1 VDYRLIAETYLQ
13 MEETQKRLKLI
24 EIYSKLLKQTPSDII
39 NKVIYLTQG
48 KIYPDFLGFEFG
60 MAEKL
65 IIKSLGKTTSGSQE
79 KIQEYYNKVGDL
91 GEVAK
96 QSIMNKAQTTLIKEQ
111 LTVERVYKTFEKIA
125 KTRGSG
131 AIEMKLSHLSGLL
144 SDASAIEAKYIVRTL
159 NGKLRLGIADYSV
172 LDALSLA
179 FTNNRQNRIIL
190 ERAYNISSD
199 LGKIAL
205 ILATKGLKHVEN
217 IEITVGNPIRPMLAG
232 RLSSS
237 HEIIDK
243 VGGSMSLEY
252 KLDGER
258 LQIHVSNKQVKIFSR
273 RLEDITNQYP
283 DVSEIISNIDV
294 KNMIVEGE
302 VVAIN
307 KENKSYLPFQ
317 ELMHRRRKYKI
328 EEAVRNY
335 PISINL
341 FDVIFL
347 NDKDLTDYSYKSRRE
362 ILTRI
367 VKKNR
372 KLDIVQNKIIQDA
385 KETRNVEEI
394 DSFLDQAIEDGCEGL
409 VIKNIQGNYR
419 AGAREYLWIKLKREY
434 KSEMVDTLDL
444 VVIGAI
450 YGKGKRV
457 NRYGALLLASYDKKE
472 EVFRS
477 FCKVGTGFSDEQLKT
492 IYEKLQ
498 ESKIENKHT
507 MVNSK
512 MDVDIWFE
520 PNLVLE
526 ISGSEITISPIHTS
540 NLNEIKTGF
549 GLALRFPIF
558 TGRIRED
565 KQANQATTTEEIVDM
580 YNKQRKKIT
589 Y

>member
-1 VDYRLIAETYLQ
+1 MDYRLIAETYSQ

-65 IIKSLGKTTSGSQE
+65 IIKSLGKTTSDSQE

-317 ELMHRRRKYKI
+317 ELMHRRRKHKI
-328 EEAVRNY
+328 KEAVENY

-341 FDVIFL
+341 FDIIFFD
-347 NDKDLTDYSYKSRRE
+347 NEDLTNSSYERRRK
-362 ILTRI
+362 ILNII
-367 VKKNR
+367 VKKNK
-372 KLDIVQNKIIQDA
+372 KLDIVKNKIIRSA
-385 KETRNVEEI
+385 EEI
-394 DSFLDQAIEDGCEGL
+394 DNFLEQSIEEGCEGL
-409 VIKNIQGNYR
+409 VIKDLQGTYR

>member
-1 VDYRLIAETYLQ
+1 MDYRLIAETYSQ

-24 EIYSKLLKQTPSDII
+24 ELYSKLLKQTPSNII

-48 KIYPDFLGFEFG
+48 KIHPDFLGFEFG
-60 MAEKL
+60 MSDKL
-65 IIKSLGKTTSGSQE
+65 IIKSLGKTTSNSHE

-96 QSIMNKAQTTLIKEQ
+96 QSIMNNAQTTLTTEQ
-111 LTVERVYKTFEKIA
+111 LTVERVYETFEKIA
-125 KTRGSG
+125 NTRGSG
-131 AIEMKLSHLSGLL
+131 SIEMKLSHLSGLL

-159 NGKLRLGIADYSV
+159 NGKLRLGIADYTV

-179 FTNNRQNRIIL
+179 FTNNRQNRTIL

-205 ILATKGLKHVEN
+205 ILATKGLKPVQNVE
-217 IEITVGNPIRPMLAG
+217 IEVGNPIRPMLAE

-237 HEIIDK
+237 QEIVDK
-243 VGGSMSLEY
+243 IGKSMSLEY

-258 LQIHVSNKQVKIFSR
+258 LQIHVNKKQVKIFSR
-273 RLEDITNQYP
+273 RLEDITNHYP
-283 DVSEIISNIDV
+283 DVSEIFSKIDV
-294 KNMIVEGE
+294 DNIILEAE
-302 VVAIN
+302 AVAIDKKN
-307 KENKSYLPFQ
+307 GAYLPFQ
-317 ELMHRRRKYKI
+317 ELMHRRRKHKI
-328 EEAVRNY
+328 KEAVKNY
-335 PISINL
+335 PVSINL
-341 FDVIFL
+341 FDIIFL
-347 NDKDLTDYSYKSRRE
+347 NDEDLTNSSYENRRK

-367 VKKNR
+367 VKMNK
-372 KLDIVQNKIIQDA
+372 KLDIIRNKIIQDG
-385 KETRNVEEI
+385 EEI
-394 DSFLDQAIEDGCEGL
+394 DSFLEQAIKEGCEGL
-409 VIKNIQGNYR
+409 VIKNLQGIYR

-434 KSEMVDTLDL
+434 KSEMSDTLDL

-472 EVFRS
+472 DLFRS

-498 ESKIENKHT
+498 ESRLKNKHA

-512 MDVDIWFE
+512 MEADIWFK
-520 PNLVLE
+520 PNIVLE

-565 KQANQATTTEEIVDM
+565 KQPNQATSTTEIVNM
-580 YNKQRKKIT
+580 YNKQSKKIT
-589 Y
+589 H